1 MRMRRFVSEFKISIV
16 VPLYELITV
25 HLLVTCQ
32 LRSFLGLASQIH
44 HIIIS
49 TNTRFRS
56 GNKFN
61 FNIFPM
67 IVQSNFK
74 TIYICCI
81 YYAFRKCIP
90 MGYYS
95 LGKTVF
101 SSICTTMLLVYLVYM
116 SSCSCS
122 IIFGEYGV
130 DFDFVHTLYDLKSFY
145 YICSDSPIL
154 QCWQPRGVLIYCHN

>member
-1 MRMRRFVSEFKISIV
+1 MIITQTYTGQVMRQKHAI
-16 VPLYELITV
+16 LTY
-25 HLLVTCQ
+25 LLVTCL
-32 LRSFLGLASQIH
+32 LRSFSGLTSQIH

-49 TNTRFRS
+49 TNTRVRS
-56 GNKFN
+56 VKVGNKFN

-95 LGKTVF
+95 LGKPVF
-101 SSICTTMLLVYLVYM
+101 SFICTTMLLVYLVFM
-116 SSCSCS
+116 CSCSCS

-130 DFDFVHTLYDLKSFY
+130 DFYFVHKIMILKVSTTSALILLY
-145 YICSDSPIL
+145 CSVGIL
-154 QCWQPRGVLIYCHN
+154 RCFNLLP